1 MKITRLILALILLPL
16 LWALPAGGAQFE
28 HPIMRPDAATLARW
42 LAQERQ
48 APRAP
53 LDQAIA
59 LQLRSG
65 MEVKSSHSLLS
76 YIQYTPS
83 ERNQLY
89 CGNCWV
95 WAGTGILEVAL
106 DVQRGIK
113 ERLSTQYLNSC
124 YSDRYACQGGNLNR
138 FADFYS
144 SVGRAIPWSNSGA
157 AFQDGDRSC
166 ASASSSCVA
175 CSSIA
180 TSPNY
185 PISSIVAQTIETQG
199 VGKDKAIENIKNVLL
214 QNKAVWFAFRLPD
227 GSSWSA
233 FQSYWNN
240 DSESTV
246 CSLFDGMNGKAWEDG
261 AGGHA
266 VLLVG
271 YDDSDHTWIIL
282 NSWGTGS
289 SGNRPN
295 GLFKMSQ
302 DMDYDCYY
310 THPTVGKVPAFSFQ
324 TLAVTFSDDGS
335 SPGGIAGF
343 GVWANNI
350 YCTNG
355 QTFYFA
361 GSLDSWQTYLSSYTL
376 YGWLS
381 SWDGWYS
388 TPSGVKTIDY
398 AYGCGDYTTYG
409 RGSATLEAG
418 YCYTLLPYLDY
429 EGNLQVGLY
438 LAGSCSSSS
447 GQGPLGPDKLGSEP
461 GEAPYGVV
469 PLQ

>member
-1 MKITRLILALILLPL
+1 MKIIRLILALVLLGTL
-16 LWALPAGGAQFE
+16 CSLPAAAQTQY
-28 HPIMRPDAATLARW
+28 PVMRVDDATLARW

-53 LDQAIA
+53 LDRAIA
-59 LQLRSG
+59 DQLRSG
-65 MEVKSSHSLLS
+65 MEVKTYHSLLS
-76 YIQYTPS
+76 HIQYTPS
-83 ERNQLY
+83 ERNQGY
-89 CGNCWV
+89 CGDCWV
-95 WAGTGILEVAL
+95 WAGTGMLEVAL

-113 ERLSTQYLNSC
+113 ERLSIQYLNSC
-124 YSDRYACQGGNLNR
+124 YSTRYACQGGNLNL
-138 FADFYS
+138 FTDFYS
-144 SVGRAIPWSNSGA
+144 SVGQAIPWSNSGA
-157 AFQDGDRSC
+157 SFQDGGRAC

-185 PISSIVAQTIETQG
+185 PISSIVAQTIETRGIGQ
-199 VGKDKAIENIKNVLL
+199 DKAIENIKNVLL
-214 QNKAVWFAFRLPD
+214 QNKAIWLSLRLPD
-227 GSSWSA
+227 ADSWSA

-240 DSESTV
+240 QGEDAVCGVFEGMDGRAWSDS
-246 CSLFDGMNGKAWEDG
+246 G
-261 AGGHA
+261 GGHA
-266 VLLVG
+266 VLVVG

-289 SGNRPN
+289 SGTRPN

-302 DMDYDCYY
+302 DMDYDCSY
-310 THPTVGKVPAFSFQ
+310 THPTLGSIPTFTFQ
-324 TLAVTFSDDGS
+324 TLAVTFSEGGS
-335 SPGGIAGF
+335 TPGTAGF

-361 GSLDSWQTYLSSYTL
+361 GSLDGWQSYLSSYTI
-376 YGWLS
+376 YGWQS

-388 TPSGVKTIDY
+388 TSSGSKTIDY
-398 AYGCGDYTTYG
+398 AYGCGDYTTYK
-409 RGSATLEAG
+409 RGSAILEAG

-429 EGNLQVGLY
+429 EGDLQVGLY
-438 LAGSCSSSS
+438 LAGACSSSS
-447 GQGPLGPDKLGSEP
+447 GQGPLGPDKLDWGA
-461 GEAPYGVV
+461 GEAPEGLA